1 MIVESQG
8 DLWDGG
14 WVQGDLFEEDPPEEE
29 EPQVEVTDE
38 EE

>member
-1 MIVESQG
+1 MIEQQG

-14 WVQGDLFEEDPPEEE
+14 YTQGDLFEDPPEE

>member
-14 WVQGDLFEEDPPEEE
+14 WMQGDLFEEGPPEEE
-29 EPQVEVTDE
+29 TQVEVTDE